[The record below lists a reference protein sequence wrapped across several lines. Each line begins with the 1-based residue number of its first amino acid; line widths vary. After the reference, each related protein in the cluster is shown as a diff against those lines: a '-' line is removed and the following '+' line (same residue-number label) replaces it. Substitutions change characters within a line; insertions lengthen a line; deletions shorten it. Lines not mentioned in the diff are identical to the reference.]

1 MGGLGQVGEVGDS
14 LGLGFL
20 NGWCKWGRLM
30 GAVLAEWTGCRLT
43 GDGKGR

>member
-1 MGGLGQVGEVGDS
+1 MGEVGDS
-14 LGLGFL
+14 LGLGFFEWMAQV
-20 NGWCKWGRLM
+20 GEID